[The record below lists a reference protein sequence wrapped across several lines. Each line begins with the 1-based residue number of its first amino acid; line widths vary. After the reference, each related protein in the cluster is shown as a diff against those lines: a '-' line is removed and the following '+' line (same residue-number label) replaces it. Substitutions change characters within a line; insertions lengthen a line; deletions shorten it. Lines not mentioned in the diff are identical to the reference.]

1 MSKLLTCLMF
11 IPLAVVT
18 YWEITTHS
26 SSFPVGIGFIVIGV
40 FSIVVFFLHGIGK
53 KFICDMFRLL

>member
-26 SSFPVGIGFIVIGV
+26 HSFPVSIGFV
-40 FSIVVFFLHGIGK
+40 FTVAFAIWLTYKHDLEKHSDRFPY
-53 KFICDMFRLL
+53 